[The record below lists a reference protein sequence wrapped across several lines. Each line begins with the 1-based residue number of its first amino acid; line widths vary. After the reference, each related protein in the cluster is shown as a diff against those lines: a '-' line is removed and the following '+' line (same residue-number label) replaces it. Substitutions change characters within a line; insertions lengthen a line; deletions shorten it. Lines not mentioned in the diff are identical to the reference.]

1 MWTKKVQKG
10 LFTLTAKIDGFDLK
24 VTFVE
29 QFEMFKGAIVS
40 EYWQAEVVS
49 RGVGP
54 SQKHDIGRLTGT
66 NRESVRL
73 GGFRS
78 VSRGFK
84 SLAEAQSWCAEATR

>member
-10 LFTLTAKIDGFDLK
+10 VFTLTAKVNGLDLK

-29 QFEMFKGAIVS
+29 QFEMFKGAFVS

-49 RGVGP
+49 KDVGP
-54 SQKHDIGRLTGT
+54 NPKHDIGRLTGT
-66 NRESVRL
+66 HRESVRL

-84 SLAEAQSWCAEATR
+84 SLAEAQCWCVEATR